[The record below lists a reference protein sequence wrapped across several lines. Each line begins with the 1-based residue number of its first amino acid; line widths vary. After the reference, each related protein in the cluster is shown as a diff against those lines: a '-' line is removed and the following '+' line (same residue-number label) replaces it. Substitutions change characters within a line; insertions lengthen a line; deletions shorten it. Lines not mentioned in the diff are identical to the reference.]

1 MPPKKGKTAAGHV
14 KCDKIPEG
22 TIFKGSHRRE
32 FVVGKEFA
40 QGGFGRICD
49 AKLVG
54 KSEKLI
60 IKLEPSG
67 NGPLFTE
74 MHVFQRIL
82 RPEMLEA
89 FKRKQKLT
97 HLGLPYLV
105 DSGMQDDI
113 RFLIMP
119 KYSYCLDH
127 ILKESRSPLK
137 LDNVV
142 EVLICV
148 CNALKYIHENDY
160 VHADIKAANI
170 MMNKKNGFNETY
182 LIDFGLARKV
192 GTVVEKEDKKKA
204 HDGTA
209 LFTSID
215 AHRGCG
221 FTFRGDVEILGH
233 NAIFWLTKTLP
244 WKDIFNEDATIKM
257 KNEQLVEVRAAKEDL
272 LSNLSTNIK
281 KYVSDLSA
289 ASVVQLLYK
298 ASQIEINIKPDFDG
312 VIKSLSNVYKGKK
325 KVAES
330 DSDDAPQSSTARRG
344 RKPAVAA
351 EEVPPS
357 SSRSIRKKKSESD
370 IEELDPPVSR
380 KAKIAAKKEEAPT
393 PIATNSRRGKQ
404 NAAELPPSC
413 SAKSRAR
420 QTSENEIIPG
430 LSTKRAGR
438 AAMPSYQEES
448 EEESDEEEYVPLPP
462 QKSNRRTAPTPK
474 IPARSKTEATP
485 ITSTRSRIQSHEVL
499 PISTPSSR
507 KYPYVNSSL
516 PSPIKKPSHTHEFKP
531 LTDNQTTKIP
541 TPQLPALESRTRSV
555 DQKLF
560 SPRIPSASNYEQYYK
575 GTEPKPKTPL
585 AKCRSRSVENSPPN
599 SPEFRIQAIPPPQG
613 CNII

>member
-22 TIFKGSHRRE
+22 TIFKGSHKRE

-82 RPEMLEA
+82 RAELLEA

-97 HLGLPYLV
+97 HLGLPHLV

-119 KYSYCLDH
+119 KYTHCLDH
-127 ILKESRSPLK
+127 ILKESRSALK
-137 LDNVV
+137 LDNVI
-142 EVLICV
+142 EVLVCV

-170 MMNKKNGFNETY
+170 MMNKKNGFNEAY

-209 LFTSID
+209 LFTSTD

-244 WKDIFNEDATIKM
+244 WQDIFNEDATIKM
-257 KNEQLVEVRAAKEDL
+257 KNEQLGEVRAAKEDL
-272 LSNLSTNIK
+272 LSNLSTKIK
-281 KYVSDLSA
+281 KYVSDSSA

-312 VIKSLSNVYKGKK
+312 VIKSLSNVNKGKK
-325 KVAES
+325 RIAES
-330 DSDDAPQSSTARRG
+330 DSDDVPQSSTARRG
-344 RKPAVAA
+344 RKPAAAA
-351 EEVPPS
+351 EEIAPS
-357 SSRSIRKKKSESD
+357 SSRSTRKKKSESD
-370 IEELDPPVSR
+370 VEELDPPVIR
-380 KAKIAAKKEEAPT
+380 KAKIAAKKEEEPT
-393 PIATNSRRGKQ
+393 PLATKSRRGKQ
-404 NAAELPPSC
+404 NAADSELPSSC
-413 SAKSRAR
+413 SIKSRAR

-448 EEESDEEEYVPLPP
+448 DEEDFEPLPP
-462 QKSNRRTAPTPK
+462 QKSNRRNAPTPK

-485 ITSTRSRIQSHEVL
+485 MTSTRSRIQPHEAL

-507 KYPYVNSSL
+507 KYPYVNT
-516 PSPIKKPSHTHEFKP
+516 TH
-531 LTDNQTTKIP
+531 
-541 TPQLPALESRTRSV
+541 R
-555 DQKLF
+555 
-560 SPRIPSASNYEQYYK
+560 
-575 GTEPKPKTPL
+575 
-585 AKCRSRSVENSPPN
+585 
-599 SPEFRIQAIPPPQG
+599 
-613 CNII
+613 